1 MNPSHAVILWKLVET
16 HPKTTKKNHG
26 NPQKPTSRRQK
37 PIETTSGRQEPTET
51 NSKKTRTHGNS
62 PPKDK
67 KKKTTKNMEIHPK
80 TTTKTMETNGNPP
93 QEGKN
98 PWKPIETQPHEDKNP
113 RKPNPRRQ
121 KLMETTPKD
130 KNPRKPTPRR
140 QEPME
145 THRSPP
151 HENNNPR
158 AKLSICTWRRAALIH
173 DGSSPLQPLSSEHC
187 RNPNSNP
194 GAVGMHSKGE

>member
-1 MNPSHAVILWKLVET
+1 METRGNPPQNNKKKPWKSAET
-16 HPKTTKKNHG
+16 HLKKAKTHRNHL
-26 NPQKPTSRRQK
+26 R
-37 PIETTSGRQEPTET
+37 
-51 NSKKTRTHGNS
+51 KTRTHGNQLQKDKN
-62 PPKDK
+62 PWKLTPKRQK
-67 KKKTTKNMEIHPK
+67 KKKQQKTWKSTPKQQQKNH
-80 TTTKTMETNGNPP
+80 ETNGNPP

>member
-1 MNPSHAVILWKLVET
+1 
-16 HPKTTKKNHG
+16 
-26 NPQKPTSRRQK
+26 
-37 PIETTSGRQEPTET
+37 
-51 NSKKTRTHGNS
+51 
-62 PPKDK
+62 
-67 KKKTTKNMEIHPK
+67 MEIHPK

-98 PWKPIETQPHEDKNP
+98 PWKPIQTQPHEDKNP

-194 GAVGMHSKGE
+194 GAVGMHSKGEQEETCASFST